1 MQLPEARGHASEA
14 LFSLLVQSEPGAHSA
29 NGAIAEAV
37 TGTDDVLTDDDLQVA
52 LFVLY
57 ELHYRGVDSVA
68 DRWEWH
74 PELLAIRA
82 LIEAAFESRLREV
95 VPRPTRP
102 EPTRRAVAD
111 ALFELTADT
120 GGPSLSRFV
129 ARQAD
134 ETQLR
139 EFLIQRSIYQLKEA
153 DPHAWAIPRLEG
165 VAKAALVEIEADE
178 YGGGDPARMHAA
190 IFAQT
195 MRGLGLDDSYGAY
208 IDQVPAITLAS
219 ANMMSLFG
227 LHRRL
232 RGAIVGHLAAFEM
245 TSSIPNK
252 LYGNGFRRNGFDD
265 DVTWYFDEH
274 VEADAVH
281 EQIAARNLAGGL
293 VEAEPALLDD
303 VLFGASACLTID
315 GIVGERILAAWT
327 TGQSSLRQQV
337 TA

>member
-1 MQLPEARGHASEA
+1 MRLPEARGDASDA
-14 LFSLLVQSEPGAHSA
+14 LFTLLSVSERDARAAS
-29 NGAIAEAV
+29 GAIAEAV
-37 TGTDDVLTDDDLQVA
+37 AGTQDVLADDDLQVA

-57 ELHYRGVDSVA
+57 ELHYRGVEGVGDA
-68 DRWEWH
+68 WEWH

-82 LIEAAFESRLREV
+82 LIEAAFEDRLREV
-95 VPRPTRP
+95 VPRPSRP

-111 ALFELTADT
+111 TLFELTADT

-134 ETQLR
+134 ESQLR

-178 YGGGDPARMHAA
+178 YGGGDPGRMHSA

-252 LYGNGFRRNGFDD
+252 LYGNGFRRNGFED

-327 TGQSSLRQQV
+327 AGESSLRQQV